1 MDGDGGAVPHILAAP
16 DGLEQLLLGKDGIGV
31 LGQKFQQ
38 GKFPVGHLDLPA
50 VLHHLPALGQ
60 NLHVAQAD
68 DLRLPLSPA
77 GEPGI
82 PAEVGL
88 DPGGELR
95 RVKWL
100 GDVVV
105 RPQAQPTNLVHR
117 LGAGGDHKDG
127 HIDPVPN
134 QAADVVAIA
143 SREHQ
148 VQQDQAKIPVQRLGH
163 RLLAVVYNG
172 DLKALY
178 LQVVPLQHGD
188 LRVVLGDQDLGHMGT
203 SKNEMRPGK
212 RPAVLKRAGI
222 SQRQARSRFWP

>member
-16 DGLEQLLLGKDGIGV
+16 DGLEQLLLGEYGVGV
-31 LGQKFQQ
+31 LRQKFQQ
-38 GKFPVGHLDLPA
+38 GKFPVRHFKLPA
-50 VLHHLPALGQ
+50 VLHHLPTLGQ
-60 NLHVAQAD
+60 NLHIAQAD

-100 GDVVV
+100 GDVVI
-105 RPQAQPTNLVHR
+105 RSQAQPTNLVHR
-117 LGAGGDHKDG
+117 LGAGSDHKDG

-148 VQQDQAKIPVQRLGH
+148 VQQDQAKIPVQRLGDGQ
-163 RLLAVVYNG
+163 LSVVHDG

-178 LQVVPLQHGD
+178 LQVVPLQHGN
-188 LRVVLGDQDLGHMGT
+188 LRVVLRDQDFGHICT
-203 SKNEMRPGK
+203 SLEKLES
-212 RPAVLKRAGI
+212 AVM
-222 SQRQARSRFWP
+222 